1 MFTAHKMKQMAA
13 PVIIAA
19 MLVGVISFYGGMK
32 YGENKAGSAGGDQ
45 NSRASMGGARR
56 AGGGRMQGNLTAGD
70 IVAKDEKSITLS
82 MRGGGGSKI
91 VFFSDAT
98 QVMKSVSG
106 VLSDLAIGQQV
117 MTMGVANSDGSI
129 TAQSIR
135 IGPPMPAGSR
145 NGQ

>member
-1 MFTAHKMKQMAA
+1 MKMVKNVRIPLITMFAIVVVIGGMA
-13 PVIIAA
+13 
-19 MLVGVISFYGGMK
+19 FYSGMK
-32 YGENKAGSAGGDQ
+32 YGENKAGSAEGDQ
-45 NSRASMGGARR
+45 NSRGSMGGARR

-106 VLSDLAIGQQV
+106 ALSDLAIGQQV
-117 MTMGVANSDGSI
+117 MTMGAANSDGSI

-135 IGPPMPAGSR
+135 IGPAMPAGSR